1 MSNTMSNKIR
11 VAGIVSDS
19 ITDGPGLRLTLFVQ
33 GCERNC
39 QGCHNQS
46 ALALDGGN
54 LYTAQEIMDK
64 IKKNPI
70 LSGVTFSGGEPMLQ
84 AEALL
89 PLAQM
94 IRDAG
99 LDLAIYTGYTFEEL
113 LMQDDAAVLKLL
125 SLANILI
132 DGPFILEKRSL
143 NLNFRGSSNQRIL
156 NLEESL
162 KQGMAVFENSPAW
175 TGTSDT
181 Y

>member
-1 MSNTMSNKIR
+1 M
-11 VAGIVSDS
+11 
-19 ITDGPGLRLTLFVQ
+19 
-33 GCERNC
+33 
-39 QGCHNQS
+39 
-46 ALALDGGN
+46 
-54 LYTAQEIMDK
+54 
-64 IKKNPI
+64 

-143 NLNFRGSSNQRIL
+143 NLSFRGSSNQRIL

-162 KQGMAVFENSPAW
+162 KQGMAVFENSPW
-175 TGTSDT
+175 GLLIRMLF
-181 Y
+181 

>member
-1 MSNTMSNKIR
+1 MSSIMYNKIR
-11 VAGIVSDS
+11 VAGIVNDS

-33 GCERNC
+33 GCERHC
-39 QGCHNQS
+39 PGCHNKS
-46 ALALDGGN
+46 ALPLDGGI
-54 LYTAQEIMDK
+54 LYNPDEIMD
-64 IKKNPI
+64 IIRKNPM
-70 LSGVTFSGGEPMLQ
+70 LSGVTFSGESRCFRQRLF
-84 AEALL
+84 A
-89 PLAQM
+89 LAQM

-143 NLNFRGSSNQRIL
+143 NLSFRGSSNQRIL